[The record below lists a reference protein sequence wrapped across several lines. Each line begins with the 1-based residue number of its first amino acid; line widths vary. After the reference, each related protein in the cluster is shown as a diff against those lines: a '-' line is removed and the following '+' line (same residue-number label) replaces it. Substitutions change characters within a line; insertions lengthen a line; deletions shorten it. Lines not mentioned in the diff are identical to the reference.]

1 MKYLLLVLLLLVST
15 SAEARHH
22 YHHRHHRHHIGS
34 VAAFK
39 KASLSSVEVIP
50 VPKPRPVVTTVFDT
64 GYYSF
69 RNFTDWECLLPS
81 QFRMWDNPI
90 PVPTMVVGSVA
101 AVTVVKPLYKAQSLT
116 YNGMSVKGS
125 YILLAGAVM
134 LLLGAV
140 YPTDWWPFSSQTIRD
155 RSRTHTY
162 TGAVWHKFY
171 ALKSPMIVVTTEK
184 SGLWLYRWR
193 RIRLISCWVLK
204 HYILRHLVSASSWMR
219 NPHKKPA

>member
-15 SAEARHH
+15 FTSAEARHH
-22 YHHRHHRHHIGS
+22 YRHHHRHHITERM
-34 VAAFK
+34 V
-39 KASLSSVEVIP
+39 VP
-50 VPKPRPVVTTVFDT
+50 MPKPRPVVESVFDT

-90 PVPTMVVGSVA
+90 PVPTMVA
-101 AVTVVKPLYKAQSLT
+101 VVKPVRAQSLT
-116 YNGMSVKGS
+116 YNSMSVKGS

-134 LLLGAV
+134 LLLGAI

-155 RSRTHTY
+155 RSQTHTY

-171 ALKSPMIVVTTEK
+171 ALKSPTIVVTTVK

-204 HYILRHLVSASSWMR
+204 HYILRHLVSAYSWMR